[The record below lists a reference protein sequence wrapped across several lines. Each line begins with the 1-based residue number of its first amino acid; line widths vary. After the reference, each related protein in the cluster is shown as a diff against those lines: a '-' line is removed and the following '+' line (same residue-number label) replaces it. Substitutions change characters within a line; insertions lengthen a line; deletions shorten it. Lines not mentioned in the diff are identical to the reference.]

1 MSVTAALE
9 HLWVAASL
17 NLKVRFLSLL
27 FLKFKCSTHCIFPI
41 NKTY

>member
-27 FLKFKCSTHCIFPI
+27 FLKLVFHSLHFP
-41 NKTY
+41 N